1 MSVPAPIP
9 QLVLHDPVGRCKAS
23 TLFFLFLTTNKL
35 IKPTNTSCGVAQN
48 SVLEPQ
54 MDVNMEISTKQR

>member
-9 QLVLHDPVGRCKAS
+9 QLVLQDPMGRCKAT
-23 TLFFLFLTTNKL
+23 TLLFLLLTASKL

-54 MDVNMEISTKQR
+54 MDVNMEITTKQK